1 MAQQV
6 PHTPFAERHKLAGR
20 RRVKSSH
27 AGGVH
32 VATCQR
38 PPCIIS
44 RRRHYGMASCWMVP
58 SVLLNVVWWR
68 LLRHRPQTTT
78 STLLAQVGRTPLR
91 LAIRLSEQRPNA
103 CCGRWHLVRVP
114 QSRRWR
120 SRNELPARAP
130 QCLRRC
136 ATRLPCRGMVRPHH
150 GGVCRNV
157 AFPLAHTHVGVPTFS
172 DFRSKPACGMP
183 RHTMAT
189 AGSRQQIRVPSAGF
203 MDANVFHAPR
213 PYTDAHVATD
223 DALQSLLAF
232 VSSWRD
238 VAGETRVTRRSEL
251 QLLGIAADMFCVTQ
265 SQLVTMMRRFVH
277 KRQQLVLVGAYV

>member
-6 PHTPFAERHKLAGR
+6 PHTPFSERHKLAGR
-20 RRVKSSH
+20 RWVKSSH

-103 CCGRWHLVRVP
+103 CCGLWHLVRVP

-136 ATRLPCRGMVRPHH
+136 AIRLPCRGMVRAHR
-150 GGVCRNV
+150 GRVLSRNV
-157 AFPLAHTHVGVPTFS
+157 AFLLLTYMWVNALSQTFAVSPLVVCRDTHW
-172 DFRSKPACGMP
+172 R
-183 RHTMAT
+183 
-189 AGSRQQIRVPSAGF
+189 
-203 MDANVFHAPR
+203 
-213 PYTDAHVATD
+213 
-223 DALQSLLAF
+223 LL
-232 VSSWRD
+232 
-238 VAGETRVTRRSEL
+238 GPGNRSEFP
-251 QLLGIAADMFCVTQ
+251 QLGSWMQTYSMHPGPTLTLT
-265 SQLVTMMRRFVH
+265 SQPTMRCSRCWPSCRHGGTWQARHV
-277 KRQQLVLVGAYV
+277 